1 MEHQTATFAILIIF
15 RVTKQRLNAAICV
28 GRPVLAT
35 AASIMV

>member
-15 RVTKQRLNAAICV
+15 RVTKQRLNAATSA
-28 GRPVLAT
+28 GKHALAT